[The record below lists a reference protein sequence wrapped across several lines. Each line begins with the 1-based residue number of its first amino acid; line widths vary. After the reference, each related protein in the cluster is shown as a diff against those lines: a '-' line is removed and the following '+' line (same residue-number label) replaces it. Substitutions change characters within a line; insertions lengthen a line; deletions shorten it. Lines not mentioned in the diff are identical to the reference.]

1 MYNVVGVRFKK
12 AGKIYYFDPG
22 DLSIQK
28 DSYVIVETVRG
39 VEYGKVVIG
48 PKQVD
53 ENDVVLPLKK
63 VLRIADQKDRMIV
76 EENRLAAK
84 EAYDVCDEKVSIH
97 QLDMKLV
104 DVEYTFDR
112 NKIIFY
118 FTADGRVDFRELV
131 KDLAA
136 IFRTR
141 IVRWDWSLWENA
153 LLLDLFR

>member
-28 DSYVIVETVRG
+28 DNYVIVETVRG

-76 EENRLAAK
+76 EENRAAAK
-84 EAYDVCDEKVSIH
+84 EAYAC
-97 QLDMKLV
+97 L
-104 DVEYTFDR
+104 
-112 NKIIFY
+112 
-118 FTADGRVDFRELV
+118 
-131 KDLAA
+131 
-136 IFRTR
+136 
-141 IVRWDWSLWENA
+141 
-153 LLLDLFR
+153 